1 MMMLRDM
8 VESVTLLKDE
18 ACGGQRGRSRTASN
32 TPGQAK
38 GFPGLG
44 LSRSRP
50 EPPTSPREVQLTHKK
65 PLTLSRRGGRCFLRR
80 RWRLRRR
87 EALLCSVELLNLLGG
102 WAVVMG
108 PKERTG
114 RGASALGRSEEPHL
128 LMVSSSSES
137 PRLVLSS
144 SLVMRVE
151 ELSYPARWRSSLE
164 GPLGLWPPAEEE
176 EAPQESGSSWHLTQ
190 MLLFSGSQPLP
201 SSCSSRPPGPVP
213 LTAMLTAVSPAR
225 PLPPQRHH

>member
-1 MMMLRDM
+1 M
-8 VESVTLLKDE
+8 
-18 ACGGQRGRSRTASN
+18 
-32 TPGQAK
+32 
-38 GFPGLG
+38 
-44 LSRSRP
+44 
-50 EPPTSPREVQLTHKK
+50 
-65 PLTLSRRGGRCFLRR
+65 
-80 RWRLRRR
+80 
-87 EALLCSVELLNLLGG
+87 ELLNLLGG

-176 EAPQESGSSWHLTQ
+176 EAPQESGSSRHLTQ

>member
-1 MMMLRDM
+1 MMLRDI

-18 ACGGQRGRSRTASN
+18 ACGGQRGRSGTGSN
-32 TPGQAK
+32 APGQAP

-44 LSRSRP
+44 RSRP
-50 EPPTSPREVQLTHKK
+50 RPKPPTSPREVQLTHKK

-102 WAVVMG
+102 QAVVVG

-114 RGASALGRSEEPHL
+114 RASALGRSREPHL

-164 GPLGLWPPAEEE
+164 RPLGLWPPAEDE
-176 EAPQESGSSWHLTQ
+176 EAPQESGSSLHLAQ
-190 MLLFSGSQPLP
+190 MLQFGGSQPLP
-201 SSCSSRPPGPVP
+201 SSHSSQPPGPVP